1 MKATL
6 IKAWDT
12 VLSSYWFI
20 PSMMA
25 AGAMVLAVGLTVV
38 DARVGSAW
46 LDAIPWLRANQPE
59 AARTILA
66 TLAGSMITVAGV
78 AFSITIAA
86 VSYASNQ
93 FGPRI
98 ITSFMRDRGNQVTL
112 GTFIATF
119 LYCLTVLRTIWSPG
133 EPTGEVGGVPV
144 GPAFVPHLAMLGAF
158 FFAVG
163 SIGVLI
169 YFVHHVPQSF
179 HVGSVV
185 ARIGERLGRRLEE
198 LAGKADHADRILPS
212 RAESEAFDALD
223 PDAATRIVARESGY
237 VHNVNWSGLLA
248 KAVRHDVKVHWLAI
262 PGRFI
267 RKGEALALIWDDDG
281 TSMDEGDG
289 GFHGYVAFGSHRTE
303 AQDPL
308 FLVDEL
314 VEIAARA
321 LSPGVND
328 PFTANSCVDW
338 LTAALLRL
346 EGRVPLLGPGRD
358 EDGQLRILTP
368 PLDTSGMVERVFG
381 QLRPYAAGDR
391 IAATHLM
398 STLGT
403 LYLAAGSGRERDL
416 MLAQARL
423 LMEAS
428 EETMSLS
435 SDIGAM
441 RKRYDVVRALHDEPK
456 RRLELLRENPWLGT
470 T

>member
-6 IKAWDT
+6 VKVWDSL
-12 VLSSYWFI
+12 LSSYWFV

-25 AGAMVLAVGLTVV
+25 AGAVILAIGLTVF
-38 DARVGSAW
+38 DARIGSEW
-46 LDAIPWLRANQPE
+46 LDAVPWLRANQPE
-59 AARTILA
+59 AARTVLA

-133 EPTGEVGGVPV
+133 EPTTDVAGTVVTPG
-144 GPAFVPHLAMLGAF
+144 FVPHVAMLVAF
-158 FFAVG
+158 LFAVA
-163 SIGVLI
+163 SLGVLI

-185 ARIGERLGRRLEE
+185 ARIGDRLAQRLEDLGE
-198 LAGKADHADRILPS
+198 ESEEAERRLPS
-212 RAESEAFDALD
+212 RTEREAFDVLP
-223 PDAATRIVARESGY
+223 PDAATRVLSRKSGY
-237 VHNVNWSGLLA
+237 VHNVDWAGLLA
-248 KAVRHDVKVHWLAI
+248 HATRHELRVHWLAF
-262 PGRFI
+262 PGRFV
-267 RKGEALALIWDDDG
+267 RKGEAMALVWDDDG
-281 TSMDEGDG
+281 TDADGGDG
-289 GFHGYVAFGSHRTE
+289 GFHSFIALGSHRTE
-303 AQDPL
+303 AHDPL

-338 LTAALLRL
+338 LTAGLVRL
-346 EGRVPLLGPGRD
+346 EGRVPSIAPARDDEGRI
-358 EDGQLRILTP
+358 RVLTAT
-368 PLDTSGMVERVFG
+368 LDTAALVERIFG
-381 QLRPYAAGDR
+381 QLRPYVAGDR
-391 IAATHLM
+391 IAASHVM
-398 STLGT
+398 AVLGT
-403 LYLAAGSGRERDL
+403 LYLAAGSGREKDL
-416 MLAQARL
+416 MLEQARL
-423 LMEAS
+423 LLDAVEQVME
-428 EETMSLS
+428 LS
-435 SDIGAM
+435 SDVAAVG
-441 RKRYDVVRALHDEPK
+441 RRHDVLRELHEHPG
-456 RRLELLRENPWLGT
+456 RRLALLRENSWLGT